1 MKKAKP
7 DEIDIEQI
15 DIERAA
21 KLLETA
27 AAAPLHTETRQR
39 RRKRKHSKTEE
50 SSIRDRIEKE
60 IKLYETEQDVRP
72 FGTYILE
79 PPPDLSWTKSLPKY
93 EEARLSAENA
103 MRKIF
108 ALTDAA
114 HIGFEAGHSESVL
127 LDVFFGKVRIGLIQA
142 DSPKIVETLQYAQRV
157 GRTQSYLFIKRLVEE
172 LKSARKRVPGAP
184 QFSKFRALLVAH
196 WMHHGFWLMPDD
208 LIARIATTRKM
219 KPDGC
224 NRQTITKAVKELQL
238 VKHPDTAHRPI
249 VKDFAKGGK
258 LIFRDG
264 YPPKS

>member
-1 MKKAKP
+1 
-7 DEIDIEQI
+7 
-15 DIERAA
+15 
-21 KLLETA
+21 
-27 AAAPLHTETRQR
+27 
-39 RRKRKHSKTEE
+39 
-50 SSIRDRIEKE
+50 
-60 IKLYETEQDVRP
+60 
-72 FGTYILE
+72 
-79 PPPDLSWTKSLPKY
+79 
-93 EEARLSAENA
+93 
-103 MRKIF
+103 
-108 ALTDAA
+108 
-114 HIGFEAGHSESVL
+114 
-127 LDVFFGKVRIGLIQA
+127 LIQA

-258 LIFRDG
+258 LIFRDD